1 MIYSWTWNTLKRW
14 RAKLDQPSTDLDH
27 MRTLCPTEKEIE
39 MKMKYIGTLLAGIAI
54 GYYLG
59 QNYEFEVKTE
69 KKDKTDG

>member
-1 MIYSWTWNTLKRW
+1 
-14 RAKLDQPSTDLDH
+14 
-27 MRTLCPTEKEIE
+27 